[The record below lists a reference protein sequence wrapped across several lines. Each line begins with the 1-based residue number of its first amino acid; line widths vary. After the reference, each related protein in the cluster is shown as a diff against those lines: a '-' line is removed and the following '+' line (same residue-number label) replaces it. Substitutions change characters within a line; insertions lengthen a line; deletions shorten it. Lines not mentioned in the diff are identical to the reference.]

1 MKRARALFLALSTVI
16 LLPLLAAAPGC
27 LGQFAM
33 TSAVRNF
40 NVETVNGKWPR
51 EILFIGLYII
61 PAYPIAAFGDLFI
74 VNAIEFWNEEN
85 PITGDRAV
93 TVSGE

>member
-1 MKRARALFLALSTVI
+1 MQRCRALLLALATS
-16 LLPLLAAAPGC
+16 LLLTASGC

-33 TSAVRNF
+33 TSAVRKF

-61 PAYPIAAFGDLFI
+61 PAYPISAFGDLFI
-74 VNAIEFWNEEN
+74 VNAIEFWSEEN
-85 PITGDRAV
+85 PITGDKAV
-93 TVSGE
+93 SVSGE

>member
-1 MKRARALFLALSTVI
+1 MNRCRAFLLALTTAV
-16 LLPLLAAAPGC
+16 LLAAPGC

-33 TSAVRNF
+33 TSAVRKF

-61 PAYPIAAFGDLFI
+61 PAYPISAFGDLFI
-74 VNAIEFWNEEN
+74 VNAIEFWSEEN
-85 PITGDRAV
+85 PITGTKAITV
-93 TVSGE
+93 TGE